1 MSVSRHLPEYP
12 ILLAGVAAPVVKGL
26 REMGLPVTEL
36 QDDLAQ
42 LSGYQLSRWN
52 LLLVGSRKFFN
63 EQDLQ
68 TLSHCKI
75 PVIDLSEFSSES
87 ATGRTKNELGK
98 KSRTGIEQF
107 NSQFVIQLKERLQ
120 QTGGAWMRVG
130 DYPYP
135 YQGVICYGESALG
148 SEFREFSNVMSPLPV
163 PLELLHLK
171 SEYDWQQNSDT
182 EAQRKFRVE
191 LVSRYRQ
198 GLPVSLPSVP
208 SREEL
213 NLLFQN
219 INLDR
224 KQIPLVW
231 VTSLEMFFR
240 WWNLRRQLAVSIS
253 RISSGWETIIS
264 GNFQGFW
271 PSLQIWKGQH
281 SATVS
286 LPQGVN
292 EIRDESVV
300 FVSNPERHPGGFTA
314 HWAGVNSNLFPA
326 DYQKLAAS
334 AAS

>member
-12 ILLAGVAAPVVKGL
+12 ILLAGVATPVVKGL

-36 QDDLAQ
+36 HDDLAQ

-52 LLLVGSRKFFN
+52 LLLVGSQKTFN

-68 TLSHCKI
+68 ILSHCKI
-75 PVIDLSEFSSES
+75 PVIDLSEFTSKS
-87 ATGRTKNELGK
+87 ASGRAKNELGTA
-98 KSRTGIEQF
+98 SRTDIEQF
-107 NSQFVIQLKERLQ
+107 HSQFVIQLKERLQ

-135 YQGVICYGESALG
+135 YQGVICYGESALRK
-148 SEFREFSNVMSPLPV
+148 EFREFSDVMSPLPT
-163 PLELLHLK
+163 PLDFLHVK
-171 SEYDWQQNSDT
+171 SESEGHGKPDT
-182 EAQRKFRVE
+182 EMQRKLRVE

-198 GLPVSLPSVP
+198 GLPVSLPSVT

-240 WWNLRRQLAVSIS
+240 WWNLRHQLAVSIS
-253 RISSGWETIIS
+253 RTSTGWETIIS
-264 GNFQGFW
+264 SNFKGFW

-286 LPQGVN
+286 IPQGVN
-292 EIRDESVV
+292 EIRDESIA

-314 HWAGVNSNLFPA
+314 HWAGLNSNQLPVDFK
-326 DYQKLAAS
+326 KLTAS

>member
-26 REMGLPVTEL
+26 RELGLPVTEL
-36 QDDLAQ
+36 HEDLAQ

-52 LLLVGSRKFFN
+52 LLLVGSQKTFN

-75 PVIDLSEFSSES
+75 PVIDLSEFTSES
-87 ATGRTKNELGK
+87 ARGRVNHELGTD
-98 KSRTGIEQF
+98 SETDCEQF
-107 NSQFVIQLKERLQ
+107 TSTFVTQLKDRLH
-120 QTGGAWMRVG
+120 QTGGAWIRVG

-135 YQGVICYGESALG
+135 YQGVICFGESALG
-148 SEFREFSNVMSPLPV
+148 KDFREFSDVMSPLSI

-171 SEYDWQQNSDT
+171 SESVWQEKQDKET
-182 EAQRKFRVE
+182 QLKLRVE

-198 GLPVSLPSVP
+198 GLPVSLPSVS
-208 SREEL
+208 SREKLDEL
-213 NLLFQN
+213 FKN
-219 INLDR
+219 IKLDR

-231 VTSLEMFFR
+231 VTSLETFFH

-253 RISSGWETIIS
+253 RTSTGWETIIS
-264 GNFQGFW
+264 GNFEGFW

-292 EIRDESVV
+292 EIRDESIA
-300 FVSNPERHPGGFTA
+300 FVSNQERHAGGFTA
-314 HWAGVNSNLFPA
+314 HWAGMNSSLFPVNF
-326 DYQKLAAS
+326 KKTAAS

>member
-52 LLLVGSRKFFN
+52 LLLVGSQKIFN

-75 PVIDLSEFSSES
+75 PVIDLSEFSGES
-87 ATGRTKNELGK
+87 GSGRTKSELGK
-98 KSRTGIEQF
+98 KSSAGIEQF

-148 SEFREFSNVMSPLPV
+148 NEFREFSNVMSPLPV

-171 SEYDWQQNSDT
+171 SESNWQQNTDT
-182 EAQRKFRVE
+182 EAQRKLRVE

-213 NLLFQN
+213 HLLIQN

-253 RISSGWETIIS
+253 RNSSGWETIIS

-292 EIRDESVV
+292 EIRDESVA

-314 HWAGVNSNLFPA
+314 HWAGVNSSLLPA
-326 DYQKLAAS
+326 DFKKLAAS

>member
-1 MSVSRHLPEYP
+1 MPAPDLQACHSPPTLIYTSSDRLHFKLKLRCFKTFKSKHPTPLSISDKDQQTMSVSRHLPEYP

-52 LLLVGSRKFFN
+52 LLLIGSRKTFN

-87 ATGRTKNELGK
+87 ATGRTKSELGK

-148 SEFREFSNVMSPLPV
+148 NEFREVSNVTSPLPV
-163 PLELLHLK
+163 PLELLYLK
-171 SEYDWQQNSDT
+171 SEQDWHQKSDAET
-182 EAQRKFRVE
+182 QRKLRVE
-191 LVSRYRQ
+191 IVSRYRQ

-208 SREEL
+208 Y
-213 NLLFQN
+213 Q
-219 INLDR
+219 
-224 KQIPLVW
+224 
-231 VTSLEMFFR
+231 
-240 WWNLRRQLAVSIS
+240 
-253 RISSGWETIIS
+253 
-264 GNFQGFW
+264 
-271 PSLQIWKGQH
+271 
-281 SATVS
+281 
-286 LPQGVN
+286 
-292 EIRDESVV
+292 
-300 FVSNPERHPGGFTA
+300 PG
-314 HWAGVNSNLFPA
+314 P
-326 DYQKLAAS
+326 
-334 AAS
+334 

>member
-26 REMGLPVTEL
+26 RELGLPVTEL
-36 QDDLAQ
+36 HEDLAQ

-52 LLLVGSRKFFN
+52 LLLIGSQKTFD

-68 TLSHCKI
+68 KLSQCKI
-75 PVIDLSEFSSES
+75 PVIDLSEFTSKS
-87 ATGRTKNELGK
+87 ARGRAKDELGN
-98 KSRTGIEQF
+98 KSETSCEQF
-107 NSQFVIQLKERLQ
+107 TSSFVTQLKERLH
-120 QTGGAWMRVG
+120 QTGGAWIRIG

-148 SEFREFSNVMSPLPV
+148 KDFREFSNVMSPLPI
-163 PLELLHLK
+163 PLELLHLN
-171 SEYDWQQNSDT
+171 SETDWHEKQDEET
-182 EAQRKFRVE
+182 QRKLRVE

-208 SREEL
+208 SRDEL
-213 NLLFQN
+213 NQLFLN

-231 VTSLEMFFR
+231 VTSLEIFFR

-253 RISSGWETIIS
+253 RRSMGWETIIS
-264 GNFQGFW
+264 GNFDGFL

-281 SATVS
+281 SATVL

-292 EIRDESVV
+292 EIRDESIV
-300 FVSNPERHPGGFTA
+300 FVSNQERHAGGFTA
-314 HWAGVNSNLFPA
+314 HWSGMNSSLFPT
-326 DYQKLAAS
+326 DFNNVAAS